1 MPLDIEART
10 RKSPPDRDRGRRTL
24 EIRGWHPPCP
34 YKSGCSLIMEDT
46 AITTKANIY
55 YFGVQNGKMVERV
68 FLGGEGYMLR

>member
-1 MPLDIEART
+1 
-10 RKSPPDRDRGRRTL
+10 
-24 EIRGWHPPCP
+24 
-34 YKSGCSLIMEDT
+34 MEDT